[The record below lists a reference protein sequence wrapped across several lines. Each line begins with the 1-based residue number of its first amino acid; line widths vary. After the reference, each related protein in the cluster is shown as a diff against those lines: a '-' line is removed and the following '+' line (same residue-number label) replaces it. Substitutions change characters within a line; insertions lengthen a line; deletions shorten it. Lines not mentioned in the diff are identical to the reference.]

1 METKQQSTPCT
12 RLAAALHGA
21 CVALD
26 EARTA
31 AARASGISHGA
42 EDHAPAV
49 SGAHWT
55 DKVGRHVA
63 LAVAALPD
71 SVLRAWLLDGQT
83 IGGVEIY
90 RTLKAGAGLR
100 AGGKDQVAA

>member
-1 METKQQSTPCT
+1 MENRRRNTPCT

-26 EARTA
+26 EARTDVA
-31 AARASGISHGA
+31 VTSGLDHGA

-49 SGAHWT
+49 PGAHWT

-83 IGGVEIY
+83 IGGAEIY
-90 RTLKAGAGLR
+90 RTLKAGAGLL
-100 AGGKDQVAA
+100 AGGKEQAAA

>member
-1 METKQQSTPCT
+1 MENRSINTPCT

-26 EARTA
+26 EARTEASMA
-31 AARASGISHGA
+31 AGISHGA

-49 SGAHWT
+49 PGAHWT

-83 IGGVEIY
+83 IGGAEIY
-90 RTLKAGAGLR
+90 RTLKAGAGVR
-100 AGGKDQVAA
+100 AGGKDQAAA

>member
-1 METKQQSTPCT
+1 MDNRTTNTPCT
-12 RLAAALHGA
+12 RLAAALHAA

-31 AARASGISHGA
+31 AAKASGICRRD

-49 SGAHWT
+49 PGAHWT

-71 SVLRAWLLDGQT
+71 SVLRAWLLDGEVV
-83 IGGVEIY
+83 GGEEIY
-90 RTLKAGAGLR
+90 RTLKAGAGVR
-100 AGGKDQVAA
+100 AGGKDQAAA

>member
-1 METKQQSTPCT
+1 MNAQQSTPCT

-26 EARTA
+26 EARTE
-31 AARASGISHGA
+31 AARAARISDKA
-42 EDHAPAV
+42 EDHANAAC
-49 SGAHWT
+49 GAHWT

-83 IGGVEIY
+83 VGGAEIY

-100 AGGKDQVAA
+100 AGGKEQAAA

>member
-1 METKQQSTPCT
+1 MENRTTNTPCT

-26 EARTA
+26 EARTE
-31 AARASGISHGA
+31 AARAAGISHGA

-49 SGAHWT
+49 PGAHWT

-83 IGGVEIY
+83 IGGAEIY

-100 AGGKDQVAA
+100 AGGKEQAAA